1 MISETPAQTAR
12 HARVAAGLAELERW
26 LGDQVRLGL
35 GQAGDRD
42 WDDLAKRL
50 VDAQAAG
57 AAGMVARLERVRSG
71 SAWPGALLSEY
82 ALLNLLAVAY
92 RRRASLPPGLAR
104 TVLTRVGFTTSRAE
118 VLAGAQVRDR
128 WLVLGVRDEALDH
141 VTARRVWLRG
151 QDTGRPALIL
161 TFTPAGHPMDE
172 TPPSGATREATLA
185 FYPAATPLRALIAPD
200 PADAPDSGQAPAPSP
215 APSGNAAAP
224 DPADEPL
231 IADARDSGEASG
243 LSEEMGGVRGW
254 VVGREVPGAVSVEA
268 ALEEVAGAVAA
279 DPWTDAWPL
288 LLGGVVPGRTELGGL
303 PLHPACHDLWR
314 LIAVS
319 GGGPVTVAAEWTPR
333 GLRPLTVWDDDAR
346 PVAL

>member
-35 GQAGDRD
+35 GQAEDRD
-42 WDDLAKRL
+42 WDDLVKRL
-50 VDAQAAG
+50 VDAQAPG
-57 AAGMVARLERVRSG
+57 AAGLVARLERVRAAAG
-71 SAWPGALLSEY
+71 WPGALLSEY

-92 RRRASLPPGLAR
+92 RRRAELPPALAR

-118 VLAGAQVRDR
+118 VLAGPHVHDR
-128 WLVLGVRDEALDH
+128 WLVLGVRDEPLDH

-151 QDTGRPALIL
+151 LATGRPALIL
-161 TFTPAGHPMDE
+161 TFTPAAHPMDG
-172 TPPSGATREATLA
+172 TPPPGSTLEAALA
-185 FYPAATPLRALIAPD
+185 FYPAAAPLRALIAGPD
-200 PADAPDSGQAPAPSP
+200 GEEPPEFARPDTPAPGPHGAFPAPDAVAG
-215 APSGNAAAP
+215 P
-224 DPADEPL
+224 DL
-231 IADARDSGEASG
+231 HEASP
-243 LSEEMGGVRGW
+243 
-254 VVGREVPGAVSVEA
+254 VPGLRARVVAGPVAGLVSVEA
-268 ALEEVAGAVAA
+268 ALEEVAGALAA

-288 LLGGVVPGRTELGGL
+288 LLDGVLPGRADLGGL
-303 PLHPACHDLWR
+303 PLHPACHDPWR

-346 PVAL
+346 PVPL

>member
-1 MISETPAQTAR
+1 MISETAAQTAR

-42 WDDLAKRL
+42 WDDLVKRL
-50 VDAQAAG
+50 VDAQAPG
-57 AAGMVARLERVRSG
+57 AAGLVARLERVRAAAG
-71 SAWPGALLSEY
+71 WPGALLSEY

-92 RRRASLPPGLAR
+92 RRRAELPPALAR

-118 VLAGAQVRDR
+118 VLAEPHVRDR
-128 WLVLGVRDEALDH
+128 WLVLGVRDEPLDH

-151 QDTGRPALIL
+151 QATGRPALIL
-161 TFTPAGHPMDE
+161 TFTPAAHPMDE
-172 TPPSGATREATLA
+172 TPPPGSTLEAALA
-185 FYPAATPLRALIAPD
+185 FYPAAAPLRALIAGPD
-200 PADAPDSGQAPAPSP
+200 GEEPPEFARPGIPAPGPHGTFPAPDAVAGL
-215 APSGNAAAP
+215 
-224 DPADEPL
+224 DLHE
-231 IADARDSGEASG
+231 DSSVPGRR
-243 LSEEMGGVRGW
+243 VR
-254 VVGREVPGAVSVEA
+254 EDFGAVSVAA
-268 ALEEVAGAVAA
+268 ALEEVAGALAA

-288 LLGGVVPGRTELGGL
+288 LLDAVVPGRADLGGL
-303 PLHPACHDLWR
+303 PLHPACHDPWR

-346 PVAL
+346 PVPL

>member
-42 WDDLAKRL
+42 WDDLVKRL
-50 VDAQAAG
+50 VDAQAPG
-57 AAGMVARLERVRSG
+57 AAGLVARLERVRAAAG
-71 SAWPGALLSEY
+71 WPGALLSEY

-92 RRRASLPPGLAR
+92 RRRAELPPSLAR

-118 VLAGAQVRDR
+118 VLAEPHVVDR
-128 WLVLGVRDEALDH
+128 WLVLGVRDEPLDH

-151 QDTGRPALIL
+151 QATGRPALIL
-161 TFTPAGHPMDE
+161 TFTPAAHPMDE
-172 TPPSGATREATLA
+172 TPPPGATLEAALA
-185 FYPAATPLRALIAPD
+185 FYPAAAPLRALVVDLDGEEPPGFVLPPGAVEPGPHGAFPAPD
-200 PADAPDSGQAPAPSP
+200 GLRGGSS
-215 APSGNAAAP
+215 AA
-224 DPADEPL
+224 
-231 IADARDSGEASG
+231 G
-243 LSEEMGGVRGW
+243 LGSW
-254 VVGREVPGAVSVEA
+254 AVSVEE

-288 LLGGVVPGRTELGGL
+288 LLDGVVPGRADLGGL
-303 PLHPACHDLWR
+303 PLCPVCHDPWR

-319 GGGPVTVAAEWTPR
+319 GGGPVTVAVEWTPL

-346 PVAL
+346 PVPL